1 MRNVR
6 WSWQT
11 NHVDNVL
18 ILKIQM
24 KCCLCFCFARVL
36 ISGIRAVQSV
46 WSQISFNAGWP
57 LIRYP
62 LLFKLNCYI
71 LFIPNEN
78 FSNELSTFIIC
89 VTQSLFELVTY
100 QPVSLFPFHC
110 IVPLPIPS
118 PGLYCIQLTL
128 SKVSSVKTREF
139 SLIAGGRARARNA
152 GRRLK
157 AWCLINYPG
166 LFTPGLSHVTL
177 AQVVINFNPNQDWAE
192 PHSPGKY
199 WAN

>member
-110 IVPLPIPS
+110 TTLPVPAPAPAHIEQ
-118 PGLYCIQLTL
+118 GEL
-128 SKVSSVKTREF
+128 SKNQRILSNCRWPGESKKCWETFE
-139 SLIAGGRARARNA
+139 SLM
-152 GRRLK
+152 
-157 AWCLINYPG
+157 
-166 LFTPGLSHVTL
+166 F
-177 AQVVINFNPNQDWAE
+177 D
-192 PHSPGKY
+192 
-199 WAN
+199 

>member
-1 MRNVR
+1 
-6 WSWQT
+6 
-11 NHVDNVL
+11 
-18 ILKIQM
+18 M
-24 KCCLCFCFARVL
+24 KCCLYFCFARVL
-36 ISGIRAVQSV
+36 ITGIRAEQSV

-57 LIRYP
+57 LIRHP

-89 VTQSLFELVTY
+89 VTPSLLELVTY
-100 QPVSLFPFHC
+100 RLSLYSHS
-110 IVPLPIPS
+110 IVPSQPRPWS
-118 PGLYCIQLTL
+118 AHLTL

-166 LFTPGLSHVTL
+166 LFTAGCHMWHWHRSWLTSI
-177 AQVVINFNPNQDWAE
+177 QIRIE
-192 PHSPGKY
+192 PESG
-199 WAN
+199 

>member
-18 ILKIQM
+18 ILKFQM

-36 ISGIRAVQSV
+36 ISGIGAVQSV

-110 IVPLPIPS
+110 APS
-118 PGLYCIQLTL
+118 QPQLWSVQLTL

-166 LFTPGLSHVTL
+166 LFTPRLSHVTL

-192 PHSPGKY
+192 PESG
-199 WAN
+199 

>member
-57 LIRYP
+57 LIRHP

-89 VTQSLFELVTY
+89 VTPSLLELVTY
-100 QPVSLFPFHC
+100 RLSLYSHS
-110 IVPLPIPS
+110 IVPPS
-118 PGLYCIQLTL
+118 PGLVCTAHIEQGEL
-128 SKVSSVKTREF
+128 SKNQRIPSNCRWPGQSKKCWETFE
-139 SLIAGGRARARNA
+139 SLM
-152 GRRLK
+152 
-157 AWCLINYPG
+157 
-166 LFTPGLSHVTL
+166 F
-177 AQVVINFNPNQDWAE
+177 D
-192 PHSPGKY
+192 
-199 WAN
+199 